1 MFLKTSLLSNCLA
14 MAASD
19 ISTKSPH
26 KRRMDTSLG
35 EELVLQIITA
45 LPLSAA
51 LKARCVCVAWKRL
64 VKEAGLEPLEAGVSL
79 IATIHGMQQQKNL
92 LAMFRAE
99 RALYTTSY
107 QVAKRQ
113 FLRSQDE
120 VSGEM
125 HSVLVNWL
133 ILVHYKFKLNEDS
146 LELAIHFIVSFMTA
160 VQVSRRRYQTLGV
173 AALYIACKIKQGF
186 ALRLDFLSDITDHS
200 SLIYDIMFMESEI
213 CRRVNVN
220 ATVPLPVEFLPR
232 FLKAAFLGSITR
244 LSNFSKPYSIAL
256 FFLDVSFTDEA
267 CAGHRPS
274 LLAAAAVVCALRVLG
289 YKEWSPHL
297 EYYTQHSWD
306 TVLAVSNHLVFRGG
320 SLESESLQLKYES
333 ARFGGYGKEDQQ
345 NGCFGD
351 ISLFYEQH
359 VCL

>member
-173 AALYIACKIKQGF
+173 AALYARKIKQGF

-213 CRRVNVN
+213 CRRVRYNVN

-244 LSNFSKPYSIAL
+244 LSNFSKPYSIAIFPGRL
-256 FFLDVSFTDEA
+256 F
-267 CAGHRPS
+267 HR
-274 LLAAAAVVCALRVLG
+274 
-289 YKEWSPHL
+289 
-297 EYYTQHSWD
+297 
-306 TVLAVSNHLVFRGG
+306 
-320 SLESESLQLKYES
+320 
-333 ARFGGYGKEDQQ
+333 
-345 NGCFGD
+345 
-351 ISLFYEQH
+351 
-359 VCL
+359 